1 MMPKLSSKF
10 GAAYL
15 QRVTVL
21 YACESLFKSTG
32 DMTAIHA
39 DALALAARGA
49 KDSVSNVRYVA
60 AKVLAAASSV
70 VAPALIESDVK
81 PTLSELAGDED
92 DDVLFTAAVALQ
104 NLTAA

>member
-1 MMPKLSSKF
+1 
-10 GAAYL
+10 
-15 QRVTVL
+15 
-21 YACESLFKSTG
+21 
-32 DMTAIHA
+32 MTAIHA

-81 PTLSELAGDED
+81 YAGCVVTACAAFP
-92 DDVLFTAAVALQ
+92 VLTWLCCQADAQ
-104 NLTAA
+104 RTCRR